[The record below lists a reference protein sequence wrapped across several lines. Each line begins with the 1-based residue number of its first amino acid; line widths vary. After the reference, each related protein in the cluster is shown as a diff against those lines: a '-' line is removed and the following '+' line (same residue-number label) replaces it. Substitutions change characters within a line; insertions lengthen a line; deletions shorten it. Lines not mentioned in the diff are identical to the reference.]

1 MFLVHYNQKGG
12 SKFNTDLPLNV
23 LKRGTITY
31 YSINFNHHKNFY
43 DFYSGDM
50 VDTFLGVVYRTFK
63 PLNNF
68 KHKFQVYFELVNQQR
83 ISDNQDFLTD
93 NRSWLTNVDNYKFFN
108 EFLRNELK
116 H

>member
-1 MFLVHYNQKGG
+1 
-12 SKFNTDLPLNV
+12 
-23 LKRGTITY
+23 
-31 YSINFNHHKNFY
+31 
-43 DFYSGDM
+43 M
-50 VDTFLGVVYRTFK
+50 VDDFLGVVYRTFK

-93 NRSWLTNVDNYKFFN
+93 NRSWLTNVYTYKFFN

-116 H
+116 HEITKRIINNDLTGSSWYFTRFERLNVIVTTTNGPLFITG

>member
-63 PLNNF
+63 PLNNSNINVRSILNLLTSRGYQTI
-68 KHKFQVYFELVNQQR
+68 K
-83 ISDNQDFLTD
+83 IS
-93 NRSWLTNVDNYKFFN
+93 
-108 EFLRNELK
+108 
-116 H
+116 